1 MNWAG
6 VNDKEGSPVKKIPE
20 VYVVSDSLGDTAES
34 VAKAT
39 ISQFDE
45 SIDVVRVP
53 FIRHT
58 EQIQKVIDE
67 AAEHGAVVCHTLVSP
82 ELRQNFER
90 IAKAKNV
97 RYVDILG
104 PMMDMVGSITETK
117 PRMKPG
123 IIHKLDEEYFKK
135 VEAIEFAVRYD
146 DGKNPAGF
154 AKADV
159 VLIGVSRTSKTPLSM
174 YMAHKRIKVA
184 NLPLVPEVPLP
195 KEIFQVPPYRI
206 IGLIIDPYKLNTI
219 RSERMKALG
228 FSGTANYTDIARIED
243 ELSYAKEVMRQ
254 LHCTVLDVSN
264 KAIEE
269 TASRIMA
276 IVQRNKD
283 LYGDK
288 Y

>member
-1 MNWAG
+1 MN
-6 VNDKEGSPVKKIPE
+6 KIPE

-45 SIDVVRVP
+45 DIDIVRVP
-53 FIRHT
+53 FIRHA
-58 EQIQKVIDE
+58 EQIQKVIEE
-67 AAEHGAVVCHTLVSP
+67 AAQHHAVVCHTLVSP
-82 ELRQNFER
+82 ELRQTFEKM
-90 IAKAKNV
+90 AEAKNV

-104 PMMDMVGSITETK
+104 
-117 PRMKPG
+117 
-123 IIHKLDEEYFKK
+123 IIHKLDEEYFRK
-135 VEAIEFAVRYD
+135 VEAIEFAVKYD

-154 AKADV
+154 SKADV

-174 YMAHKRIKVA
+174 YMAHKKYKVA

-195 KEIFQVPPYRI
+195 EEIFHIPPYRI

-254 LHCTVLDVSN
+254 LHCMVIDVSN

-276 IVQRNKD
+276 IVQRNKE

>member
-1 MNWAG
+1 M
-6 VNDKEGSPVKKIPE
+6 SKIPE
-20 VYVVSDSLGDTAES
+20 VYVVSDSLGETAES

-45 SIDVVRVP
+45 DIDVVRVP
-53 FIRHT
+53 FIRHA
-58 EQIQKVIDE
+58 EQIQKVIEE

-82 ELRQNFER
+82 ELRAHFER
-90 IAKAKNV
+90 IAEANHVK
-97 RYVDILG
+97 YVDILG
-104 PMMDMVGSITETK
+104 PMMDMVQTISETK

-135 VEAIEFAVRYD
+135 VEAIEFAVKYD

-154 AKADV
+154 KKADV
-159 VLIGVSRTSKTPLSM
+159 VLIGVSRTSKTP
-174 YMAHKRIKVA
+174 
-184 NLPLVPEVPLP
+184 EVPLP
-195 KEIFQVPPYRI
+195 EEIFQVPPYRI

-243 ELSYAKEVMRQ
+243 ELSYAKEIMRQ
-254 LHCTVLDVSN
+254 LHCQVLDVSN

-276 IVQRNKD
+276 IVQRNKE

>member
-1 MNWAG
+1 MT
-6 VNDKEGSPVKKIPE
+6 KIPE

-39 ISQFDE
+39 VSQFDE
-45 SIDVVRVP
+45 NIDIIRVP

-58 EQIQKVIDE
+58 EQIQRVIDE
-67 AAEHGAVVCHTLVSP
+67 AAERGAVVCHTLVSA
-82 ELRQNFER
+82 ELRADFER
-90 IAKAKNV
+90 IAEAKHV
-97 RYVDILG
+97 KYVDILG
-104 PMMDMVGSITETK
+104 PMLNMVGTVSTTR

-135 VEAIEFAVRYD
+135 VEAIEFAVKYD

-154 AKADV
+154 EKADV

-174 YMAHKRIKVA
+174 YMAHKKFKVA
-184 NLPLVPEVPLP
+184 NLPLVPEVQLP
-195 KEIFQVPPYRI
+195 EEIFHVPPYRI
-206 IGLIIDPYKLNTI
+206 VGLIIDPYKLNTI

-228 FSGTANYTDIARIED
+228 FSGTANYTDIDSIED

-254 LHCTVLDVSN
+254 LHCPVIDVSN

-269 TASRIMA
+269 TATRIMS
-276 IVQRNKD
+276 IVQRNKE

>member
-1 MNWAG
+1 MT
-6 VNDKEGSPVKKIPE
+6 KIPE
-20 VYVVSDSLGDTAES
+20 VYVVSDSLGETAES

-45 SIDVVRVP
+45 DIDIVRVP
-53 FIRHT
+53 FIRHG
-58 EQIQKVIDE
+58 EQVQKVLEE
-67 AAEHGAVVCHTLVSP
+67 AAAHHAVVCHTLVSP
-82 ELRQNFER
+82 ELRQTFEK
-90 IAKAKNV
+90 IAKEKNV
-97 RYVDILG
+97 HYVDILG
-104 PMMDMVGSITETK
+104 PMMNLVGTISSTK

-135 VEAIEFAVRYD
+135 VAAIEFAVKYD

-154 AKADV
+154 EKADV

-174 YMAHKRIKVA
+174 YMAHKKFKVA

-195 KEIFQVPPYRI
+195 EEIFRVPPYRI

-243 ELSYAKEVMRQ
+243 ELAYAKEVMRQ
-254 LHCTVLDVSN
+254 LHCLVIDVSN

-276 IVQRNKD
+276 IVQRNKEI
-283 LYGDK
+283 YGDK

>member
-1 MNWAG
+1 MT
-6 VNDKEGSPVKKIPE
+6 KIPE

-39 ISQFDE
+39 VSQFDE
-45 SIDVVRVP
+45 NIDIIRVP

-58 EQIQKVIDE
+58 EQIQRVIDE
-67 AAEHGAVVCHTLVSP
+67 AAERGAVVVCHTLVSA
-82 ELRQNFER
+82 ELRADFER
-90 IAKAKNV
+90 IAEAKHV
-97 RYVDILG
+97 KYVDILG
-104 PMMDMVGSITETK
+104 PMLNMVGTVSTTR

-135 VEAIEFAVRYD
+135 VEAIEFAVKYD

-154 AKADV
+154 EKADV

-174 YMAHKRIKVA
+174 YMAHKKFKVA
-184 NLPLVPEVPLP
+184 NLPLVPEVQLP
-195 KEIFQVPPYRI
+195 EEIFHVPPYRI
-206 IGLIIDPYKLNTI
+206 VGLIIDPYKLNTI

-228 FSGTANYTDIARIED
+228 FSGTANYTDIDRIED

-254 LHCTVLDVSN
+254 LHCPVIDVSN

-269 TASRIMA
+269 TATRIMS
-276 IVQRNKD
+276 IVQRNKE

>member
-1 MNWAG
+1 MPLN
-6 VNDKEGSPVKKIPE
+6 KIPE

-45 SIDVVRVP
+45 DIDIIRVP
-53 FIRHT
+53 FIRHA
-58 EQIQKVIDE
+58 EQIQKVIE
-67 AAEHGAVVCHTLVSP
+67 GAAQHGAVVCHTLVSP
-82 ELRQNFER
+82 ELRQTFEK
-90 IAKAKNV
+90 IAEAKNV

-104 PMMDMVGSITETK
+104 PMMDMVGSISTTK

-123 IIHKLDEEYFKK
+123 IIHKLDEEYFRK
-135 VEAIEFAVRYD
+135 VEAIEFAVKYD

-159 VLIGVSRTSKTPLSM
+159 VLVGVSRTSKTPLSM
-174 YMAHKRIKVA
+174 YMAHKKYKVA

-195 KEIFQVPPYRI
+195 EEIFHIPPYRI

-254 LHCTVLDVSN
+254 LHCMVIDVSN

-276 IVQRNKD
+276 IVQRNKE

>member
-1 MNWAG
+1 MSLA
-6 VNDKEGSPVKKIPE
+6 KIPE
-20 VYVVSDSLGDTAES
+20 VYVVSDSLGETAES

-45 SIDVVRVP
+45 DIDIIRVP
-53 FIRHT
+53 FIRHA

-67 AAEHGAVVCHTLVSP
+67 AASHNAVVCHTLVSR
-82 ELRQNFER
+82 ELRETFEK
-90 IAKAKNV
+90 IADAKGV

-104 PMMDMVGSITETK
+104 PMMDTVGTITTTK

-135 VEAIEFAVRYD
+135 VEAIEFAVKYD

-159 VLIGVSRTSKTPLSM
+159 VLLGVSRTSKTPLSM
-174 YMAHKRIKVA
+174 YMAHKKFKVA

-195 KEIFQVPPYRI
+195 EEIFHVPPYRL

-228 FSGTANYTDIARIED
+228 FSGAANYTDIARIED

-254 LHCTVLDVSN
+254 LHCLVLDVSN

-276 IVQRNKD
+276 IVQKNRET
-283 LYGDK
+283 YGDK

>member
-1 MNWAG
+1 MT
-6 VNDKEGSPVKKIPE
+6 KIPE

-39 ISQFDE
+39 VSQFDE
-45 SIDVVRVP
+45 NIDIIRVP

-58 EQIQKVIDE
+58 EQIQRVIDE
-67 AAEHGAVVCHTLVSP
+67 AAERGAVVCHTLVSA
-82 ELRQNFER
+82 ELRADFER
-90 IAKAKNV
+90 IAEAKHV
-97 RYVDILG
+97 KYVDILG
-104 PMMDMVGSITETK
+104 PMLNMVGTVSTTR

-135 VEAIEFAVRYD
+135 VEAIEFAVKYD

-154 AKADV
+154 EKADV

-174 YMAHKRIKVA
+174 YMAHKKFKVA
-184 NLPLVPEVPLP
+184 NLPLVPEVQLP
-195 KEIFQVPPYRI
+195 EEIFHVPPYRI
-206 IGLIIDPYKLNTI
+206 VGLIIDPYKLNTI

-228 FSGTANYTDIARIED
+228 FSGTANYTDIDRIED

-254 LHCTVLDVSN
+254 LHCPVIDVSN

-269 TASRIMA
+269 TATRIIS
-276 IVQRNKD
+276 IVQRNKE

>member
-1 MNWAG
+1 MN
-6 VNDKEGSPVKKIPE
+6 KIPE

-45 SIDVVRVP
+45 DIDIVRVP
-53 FIRHT
+53 FIRHA
-58 EQIQKVIDE
+58 EQIQKVIEE
-67 AAEHGAVVCHTLVSP
+67 AAQHHAVVCHTLVSP
-82 ELRQNFER
+82 ELRQTFEKM
-90 IAKAKNV
+90 AEAKNV

-104 PMMDMVGSITETK
+104 PMMDMVGSISSTK

-123 IIHKLDEEYFKK
+123 IIHKLDEEYFRK
-135 VEAIEFAVRYD
+135 VEAIEFAVKYD

-154 AKADV
+154 SKADV

-174 YMAHKRIKVA
+174 YMAHKKYKVA

-195 KEIFQVPPYRI
+195 EEIPPYRI

-254 LHCTVLDVSN
+254 LHCMVIDVSN

-276 IVQRNKD
+276 IVQRNKE